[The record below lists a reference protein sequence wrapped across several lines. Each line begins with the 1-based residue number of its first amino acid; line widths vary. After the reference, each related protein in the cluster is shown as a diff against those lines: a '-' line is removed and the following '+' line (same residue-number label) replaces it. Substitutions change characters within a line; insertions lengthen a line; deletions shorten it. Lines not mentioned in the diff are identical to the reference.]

1 MEKRKITKKD
11 VLNAIACLVK
21 ADVSVDV
28 DYDGETVTV
37 IGEDILDYVDTT
49 LEQLDTK
56 AKKARERAAANKA
69 EGDKLR
75 DAVKDV
81 LTDDFQTIDDIA
93 KQVDYPE
100 ITKSKI
106 TARLTQLVKAGVAK
120 KEQIKVENRKI
131 MGYARIA

>member
-49 LEQLDTK
+49 LEQLDAKARK
-56 AKKARERAAANKA
+56 AKERAAANKA

-81 LTDDFQTIDDIA
+81 LTDKFQTIDAITEQIDF
-93 KQVDYPE
+93 PE
-100 ITKSKI
+100 ITKSKV
-106 TARLTQLVKAGVAK
+106 TARLSQLVKAGIAK
-120 KEQIKVENRKI
+120 KEQIKVDTRKV